1 MDAGPLN
8 SDNNCAHNIYLV
20 IEHPSFGRPV
30 RQLVILVCLWLSSPP
45 PAPGRGPGTQVP
57 TARGARGGVGA
68 SIDTVV
74 FNVGLH
80 HLSLED
86 AAVTE
91 YRAGVTNLMTIA
103 QKHSHGYLLETI
115 SQHFC
120 EEDGSYEQTA
130 LATKGKPLT
139 ARTNRNME
147 CKGPYSVEA
156 WRKTANWRNDVLAEI
171 AKSMSFDK
179 NVIQIAEYFLTT
191 IGANTG

>member
-8 SDNNCAHNIYLV
+8 SENNCAHNIYLV

-30 RQLVILVCLWLSSPP
+30 RQVRRRRTPSQNHKTPTLPSQLVILVCLWLSSPP

-57 TARGARGGVGA
+57 TACGARGGVGA

-80 HLSLED
+80 HLSLEN

-156 WRKTANWRNDVLAEI
+156 WRKTANWRCV
-171 AKSMSFDK
+171 
-179 NVIQIAEYFLTT
+179 QI
-191 IGANTG
+191 

>member
-1 MDAGPLN
+1 MSYSFAYGYPPHLLHLVEGPEPK
-8 SDNNCAHNIYLV
+8 YLL
-20 IEHPSFGRPV
+20 PV
-30 RQLVILVCLWLSSPP
+30 GHVEAL
-45 PAPGRGPGTQVP
+45 APLF
-57 TARGARGGVGA
+57 
-68 SIDTVV
+68 DTVV

-91 YRAGVTNLMTIA
+91 YRAAVTNLMTIA

-156 WRKTANWRNDVLAEI
+156 WRKTANWRCV
-171 AKSMSFDK
+171 
-179 NVIQIAEYFLTT
+179 QI
-191 IGANTG
+191 